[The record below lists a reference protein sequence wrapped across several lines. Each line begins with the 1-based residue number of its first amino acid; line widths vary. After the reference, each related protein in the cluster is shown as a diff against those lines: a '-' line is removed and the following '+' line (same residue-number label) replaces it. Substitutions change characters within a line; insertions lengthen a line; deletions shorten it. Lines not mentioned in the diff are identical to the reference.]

1 MTGEQAV
8 RLRKDDAIYVTHVSF
23 PNLAEEGIEAG
34 YTVFSGRL
42 ASGYVRVK
50 ITHHDK
56 WTRDII
62 LKIYDVPI
70 RDVHLDLREAY
81 ARLEVIIEESE
92 TGLDGGY
99 GLEERRAITNARIKY
114 PMSARE
120 RLEFQMET
128 NT

>member
-8 RLRKDDAIYVTHVSF
+8 CLRQNDEIYVTHVSF

-34 YTVFSGRL
+34 CTVFSGRL

-50 ITHHDK
+50 VARRSK
-56 WTRDII
+56 WEQDLG

-92 TGLDGGY
+92 TKLEGGY
-99 GLEERRAITNARIKY
+99 SLEERQAITNARVKY
-114 PMSARE
+114 PLSSRE
-120 RLEFQMET
+120 KLEFQMGT
-128 NT
+128 TT